1 MNEVLTQ
8 TFNSNKGQDG
18 LLDQPG
24 FKIAINVAKVCLSE
38 KKSHQHEHIVVFLV
52 CSDIFITISSI

>member
-8 TFNSNKGQDG
+8 SFNSNKGQDG

-24 FKIAINVAKVCLSE
+24 FKLQLMLPKYVRKLKLWV
-38 KKSHQHEHIVVFLV
+38 KFLNDV
-52 CSDIFITISSI
+52 DAV